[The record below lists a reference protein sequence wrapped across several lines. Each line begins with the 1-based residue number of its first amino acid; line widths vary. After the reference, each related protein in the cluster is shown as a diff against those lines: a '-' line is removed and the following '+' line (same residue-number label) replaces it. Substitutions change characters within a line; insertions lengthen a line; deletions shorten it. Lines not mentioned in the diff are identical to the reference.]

1 MDMTPHFPI
10 YMDYGAT
17 TPCDPRVVDAMIP
30 WLREHFG
37 NPASRSHAWGWEA
50 EEAVETARG
59 HVAELIGADP
69 REIVWTSGA
78 TESNNLAL
86 KGAAHFYQG
95 KGKHLITVKTEH
107 KAVLDTTR
115 ELERQGFEVTYL
127 DVQEDGLLDLDKL
140 KAAIRPDTIL
150 ISVMFVNNEIGVIQ
164 DIPAIGKLCREKG
177 VLFHVDA
184 AQATGK
190 VEIDLNT
197 LPVDLMSLASHKT
210 YGPKGIGA
218 LYVRRK
224 PRVRLEAQMHG
235 GGHERGMRSG
245 TLPTHQCV
253 GMGEAFRIAKAEMAQ
268 DLAKARAL
276 QKRLLDGLKDV
287 EQVFVNG
294 HLEKRVPHNLNMSFN
309 FVEGESL
316 IMGIKGLAVSSGS
329 ACTSASLEPSYVLRA
344 LGRSDELAHSSL
356 RMTIGRFT
364 TEEEIDYAISTIKLN
379 VAKLREL
386 SPLWEMFQD
395 GVQRRSCA
403 QDHAGGIRLSPAQR
417 AGQPSAEVRGIRDQD
432 APGGLRLGHAGRL
445 GEAACGRR
453 GGAGGA
459 SDRPGGPRG

>member
-17 TPCDPRVVDAMIP
+17 TPVDPRVVDAMIP

-50 EEAVETARG
+50 EAAVEKAREQ
-59 HVAELIGADP
+59 VAQLIGADP

-86 KGAAHFYQG
+86 KGAAHFYKS
-95 KGKHLITVKTEH
+95 KGRHLVTVKTEH
-107 KAVLDTTR
+107 KAVLDTCR

-127 DVQEDGLLDLDKL
+127 DVQEDGLVDLERL
-140 KAAIRPDTIL
+140 KAALRPDTIVV
-150 ISVMFVNNEIGVIQ
+150 SVMFVNNEIGVVQ
-164 DIPAIGKLCREKG
+164 DIPAIGAMCRERG
-177 VLFHVDA
+177 IILHVDA

-190 VEIDLNT
+190 VEIDLST

-245 TLPTHQCV
+245 TLPTHQIV
-253 GMGEAFRIAKAEMAQ
+253 GMGEAFRIAREEMGSE
-268 DLAKARAL
+268 LARIRTL
-276 QKRLLDGLKDV
+276 QQRLLHGLQDI
-287 EQVFVNG
+287 EQVFING
-294 HLEKRVPHNLNMSFN
+294 HLDRRVPHNVNASFN

-316 IMGIKGLAVSSGS
+316 IMGIKGIAVSSGS

-364 TEEEIDYAISTIKLN
+364 TEEEIDYAVSTLKDR

-386 SPLWEMFQD
+386 SPLWEMYKD
-395 GVQRRSCA
+395 GV
-403 QDHAGGIRLSPAQR
+403 DLSTIQWTA
-417 AGQPSAEVRGIRDQD
+417 
-432 APGGLRLGHAGRL
+432 H
-445 GEAACGRR
+445 
-453 GGAGGA
+453 
-459 SDRPGGPRG
+459 

>member
-1 MDMTPHFPI
+1 MDVTPHFPI
-10 YMDYGAT
+10 YLDYGAT
-17 TPCDPRVVDAMIP
+17 TPVDPRVVDAMIP

-50 EEAVETARG
+50 EEAVEKARG
-59 HVAELIGADP
+59 EVADLIGADP

-78 TESNNLAL
+78 TESNNLAI
-86 KGAAHFYQG
+86 KGAAQFYKG

-107 KAVLDTTR
+107 KAVLDTMR

-127 DVQEDGLLDLDKL
+127 DVQEDGMLDLETF

-150 ISVMFVNNEIGVIQ
+150 ASVMFVNNEIGVIQ
-164 DIPAIGKLCREKG
+164 DVVALGNICREKG
-177 VLFHVDA
+177 VIFHVDG

-190 VEIDLNT
+190 VEIDMGA
-197 LPVDLMSLASHKT
+197 LPIDLLSLASHKT

-245 TLPTHQCV
+245 TLPTHQIV
-253 GMGEAFRIAKAEMAQ
+253 GMGEAFRIAKLEMK
-268 DLAKARAL
+268 DDIAKAARL
-276 QKRLLDGLKDV
+276 QKRLLDGLKYV

-294 HLEKRVPHNLNMSFN
+294 HLEHRVPHNLNISFN
-309 FVEGESL
+309 YVEGESL

-364 TEEEIDYAISTIKLN
+364 TEEEIDYAVSTIKHN

-386 SPLWEMFQD
+386 SPLWEMFKD
-395 GVQRRSCA
+395 GIDISTIQW
-403 QDHAGGIRLSPAQR
+403 
-417 AGQPSAEVRGIRDQD
+417 SA
-432 APGGLRLGHAGRL
+432 H
-445 GEAACGRR
+445 
-453 GGAGGA
+453 
-459 SDRPGGPRG
+459 

>member
-1 MDMTPHFPI
+1 MTTPHFPI
-10 YMDYGAT
+10 YLDYGAT
-17 TPCDPRVVDAMIP
+17 NPCDPRVVDAIIP

-50 EEAVETARG
+50 EAAVETAREQ
-59 HVAELIGADP
+59 VADLIGADP

-78 TESNNLAL
+78 TESNNLAI
-86 KGAAHFYQG
+86 KGAAQFY
-95 KGKHLITVKTEH
+95 KSRGKHLITVKTEH
-107 KAVLDTTR
+107 KAVLDTMR

-127 DVQEDGLLDLDKL
+127 DVQADGLLNMEAL

-164 DIPAIGKLCREKG
+164 DVTAIGNLCREKG
-177 VLFHVDA
+177 IVFHVDA

-190 VEIDLNT
+190 VEIDMT
-197 LPVDLMSLASHKT
+197 QLPIDLMSLASHKT

-224 PRVRLEAQMHG
+224 PRIRLEAQMHG

-253 GMGEAFRIAKAEMAQ
+253 GMGEAFRIAKLEMAQ
-268 DLAKARAL
+268 DNAKARVL
-276 QKRLLDGLKDV
+276 HDRLINGLSDM
-287 EQVFVNG
+287 EQVFLNG
-294 HLEKRVPHNLNMSFN
+294 HATQRVPHNINMSFN

-356 RMTIGRFT
+356 RMTIGRWT
-364 TEEEIDYAISTIKLN
+364 TEEDIDYAIQTIREN
-379 VAKLREL
+379 VAKLRDL
-386 SPLWEMFQD
+386 SPLWEMHKD
-395 GVQRRSCA
+395 GI
-403 QDHAGGIRLSPAQR
+403 DLSTIQW
-417 AGQPSAEVRGIRDQD
+417 
-432 APGGLRLGHAGRL
+432 
-445 GEAACGRR
+445 AAH
-453 GGAGGA
+453 
-459 SDRPGGPRG
+459 

>member
-1 MDMTPHFPI
+1 MDMSPHFPI

-17 TPCDPRVVDAMIP
+17 SPVDQRVVDAMIP

-50 EEAVETARG
+50 EAIVEKSRG
-59 HVAELIGADP
+59 DVAALIGADP

-86 KGAAHFYQG
+86 KGAAQFYKG
-95 KGKHLITVKTEH
+95 RGKHLITVKTEH
-107 KAVLDTTR
+107 KAVLDTMR

-127 DVQEDGLLDLDKL
+127 DVQEDGLLDLNKL
-140 KAAIRPDTIL
+140 KDAMRDDTIL
-150 ISVMFVNNEIGVIQ
+150 VSVMFVNNEIGVIQ
-164 DIPAIGKLCREKG
+164 DISTIGALCRERG
-177 VLFHVDA
+177 IIFHVDA

-190 VEIDLNT
+190 VEVDLST

-245 TLPTHQCV
+245 TLPTHQIV
-253 GMGEAFRIAKAEMAQ
+253 GMGEAFRIAREEMVTE
-268 DLAKARAL
+268 LEHVRAL
-276 QKRLLDGLKDV
+276 QQRLINGLSGI
-287 EQVFVNG
+287 EQTFLNG
-294 HLEKRVPHNLNMSFN
+294 HAEKRVPHNVNMSFN

-316 IMGIKGLAVSSGS
+316 IMGIKGIAVSSGS

-364 TEEEIDYAISTIKLN
+364 TAEEIDYVISTLKDR

-386 SPLWEMFQD
+386 SPLWEMYKD
-395 GVQRRSCA
+395 GIDISTIQW
-403 QDHAGGIRLSPAQR
+403 
-417 AGQPSAEVRGIRDQD
+417 SA
-432 APGGLRLGHAGRL
+432 H
-445 GEAACGRR
+445 
-453 GGAGGA
+453 
-459 SDRPGGPRG
+459 

>member
-1 MDMTPHFPI
+1 MSQTPHFPI

-17 TPCDPRVVDAMIP
+17 TPVDPRVVDAMVP
-30 WLREHFG
+30 WLYEHFG
-37 NPASRSHAWGWEA
+37 NAASRSHAWGWEA
-50 EEAVETARG
+50 EKAIENAREQ
-59 HVAELIGADP
+59 VADLIGADP

-78 TESNNLAL
+78 TESTNLAI
-86 KGAAHFYQG
+86 KGAANFYKG
-95 KGKHLITVKTEH
+95 KGKHLITLKTEH
-107 KAVLDTTR
+107 KATLDTMR

-127 DVQEDGLLDLDKL
+127 DVQEDGLLDLEAF

-150 ISVMFVNNEIGVIQ
+150 ASVLWVNNEIGVIQ
-164 DIPAIGKLCREKG
+164 DINAIGAICREKG
-177 VLFHVDA
+177 VLLHVDA
-184 AQATGK
+184 AQATGR
-190 VEIDLNT
+190 VEIDT
-197 LPVDLMSLASHKT
+197 KTQPIDLMSLTAHKT

-245 TLPTHQCV
+245 TLPTHQIV
-253 GMGEAFRIAKAEMAQ
+253 GMGEAYAIAKKQMAEDNAH
-268 DLAKARAL
+268 AARL

-287 EQVFVNG
+287 EQVFING
-294 HLEKRVPHNLNMSFN
+294 SLERRVPQNLNMSFN
-309 FVEGESL
+309 YVEGESL

-364 TEEEIDYAISTIKLN
+364 TEEEIDYAIKTIKEN

-386 SPLWEMFQD
+386 SPLWEMHQE
-395 GVQRRSCA
+395 
-403 QDHAGGIRLSPAQR
+403 GIDLSTIQW
-417 AGQPSAEVRGIRDQD
+417 
-432 APGGLRLGHAGRL
+432 
-445 GEAACGRR
+445 AAH
-453 GGAGGA
+453 
-459 SDRPGGPRG
+459 